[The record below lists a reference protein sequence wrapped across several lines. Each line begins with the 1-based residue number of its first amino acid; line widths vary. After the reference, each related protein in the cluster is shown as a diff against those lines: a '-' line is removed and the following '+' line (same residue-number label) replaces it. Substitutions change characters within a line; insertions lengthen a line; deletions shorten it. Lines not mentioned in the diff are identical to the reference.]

1 MRDIHTI
8 VWNAHS
14 KIISPYYE
22 EDVGFERKKHYF
34 KKTYLSELALRN
46 TIAVHN
52 DSVGL
57 VTSCGLVKHHQMI
70 FDHGGQIIDD
80 FGPEKTKNK
89 LVKLWQ
95 VTT

>member
-1 MRDIHTI
+1 MKRCLPSHQRSET
-8 VWNAHS
+8 
-14 KIISPYYE
+14 KIKILHE
-22 EDVGFERKKHYF
+22 EDIGFEKYAHYF

-80 FGPEKTKNK
+80 FGPE
-89 LVKLWQ
+89 VKLKMNSLNCGRG
-95 VTT
+95 

>member
-1 MRDIHTI
+1 M
-8 VWNAHS
+8 
-14 KIISPYYE
+14 
-22 EDVGFERKKHYF
+22 KKQTDNF

-57 VTSCGLVKHHQMI
+57 VTSGGLVKHHQMI

-80 FGPEKTKNK
+80 FGPEIKTKINSLNCYRK
-89 LVKLWQ
+89 
-95 VTT
+95 

>member
-1 MRDIHTI
+1 MYCENKRDILLLQNKHP
-8 VWNAHS
+8 NH
-14 KIISPYYE
+14 YE
-22 EDVGFERKKHYF
+22 NTGFEKKKHQQ
-34 KKTYLSELALRN
+34 KKTYLSELSLRN

-80 FGPEKTKNK
+80 FGPEITKNK